1 MIATRLQETLA
12 AMLPTDVA
20 FAGGTLDVG
29 DDLFAVEIKAID
41 MAVRKRRREFCA
53 GRAYARRALA
63 ALGCPAQPLVVG
75 PAREVIWPPGF
86 VGSIT
91 HSDQGCIAIVAR
103 RKNYCGIGVDLESDQ
118 PLRDDDLR
126 ALICRPEERSIVWT
140 GGDLTKL
147 LFVIKE
153 AVYKAYYPGAG
164 FFLEFSDLSVQ
175 IDAAQQRFRAELVR
189 GEAPAL
195 AGHRC
200 FAGGFGCWQNHL
212 IATVVVPC
220 E

>member
-1 MIATRLQETLA
+1 LAGLQETLA

-20 FAGGTLDVG
+20 VAGGTLDVS
-29 DDLFAVEIKAID
+29 DDLFAVEAKAIE
-41 MAVRKRRREFCA
+41 MAVNKRCREFRA

-63 ALGCPAQPLVVG
+63 MLGCPPQPLPVG

-91 HSDQGCIAIVAR
+91 HSDLGCIAIVAR
-103 RKNYCGIGVDLESDQ
+103 RENYCAIGVDLESDQ
-118 PLRDDDLR
+118 PVGDDDMR
-126 ALICRPEERSIVWT
+126 ALICRPEERSIVWND
-140 GGDLTKL
+140 GDLAKL

-189 GEAPAL
+189 SEAPAL
-195 AGHRC
+195 AGNRS
-200 FAGGFGCWQNHL
+200 FLGGFRPCQGHL
-212 IATVVVPC
+212 AATVVVPC
-220 E
+220 V